1 MRLHLKIVIIGAGE
15 IGYDLANVLST
26 EKHDVTVLDRD
37 KESLNKVSESLDA
50 LPIEGNATSV
60 KDLVK
65 ANVGEA
71 DILISVTSIDEVN
84 MISGMLGKRLG
95 AKMVIA
101 RIRSDEFSDKNSPI
115 TPSDLGIDVMIHP
128 ELSAAHEI
136 AQLLK
141 RSSASDVINLAN
153 DRMQLIGIRLEK
165 DSPLIGKN
173 LNEYA
178 ARHSDLT
185 FRVVAIGRRGRTI
198 IPDGSIRL
206 QNFDQI
212 FILAQTKD
220 INAIVKTTGKKETE
234 LNTVMIAGGS
244 DMGAM
249 LARILCAD
257 KAKNWSIK
265 LIEPNYDK
273 AEELA
278 IEMKE
283 VMVLNG
289 NPTDPDLLVTEGIS
303 DMDAF
308 IAVTDDEE
316 SNIISCLMA
325 KHLEVKKTVA
335 LVSKPDFIPLAQ
347 TIGLD
352 AVINKKVAASNEI
365 HRYVRRGN
373 VVSVTELRGI
383 KAEVIEL
390 KASPGSKITQKPIK
404 KQKLPSGCVIG
415 GLMCNGDV
423 EIAVGETQVK
433 DNDRVIVFCLP
444 SAIDKVTNL
453 FQ

>member
-1 MRLHLKIVIIGAGE
+1 MKIVIIGAGE
-15 IGYDLANVLST
+15 IGYDLASVLST
-26 EKHDVTVLDRD
+26 EKHDVTVMDRE
-37 KESLNKVSESLDA
+37 KEPLSRVSDSLDV
-50 LPIEGNATSV
+50 LTLEGNATSV

-65 ANVGEA
+65 ANVGDA
-71 DILISVTSIDEVN
+71 DILISVTSVDEVN
-84 MISGMLGKRLG
+84 MISGMIGKRLG

-101 RIRSDEFSDKNSPI
+101 RIRSDEFSDEKAPL

-141 RSSASDVINLAN
+141 RSSASDVINLAG

-165 DSPLIGKN
+165 NSPLIGKT

-178 ARHSDLT
+178 ALHSDLT

-198 IPDGSIRL
+198 IPNGSVKL
-206 QNFDQI
+206 LNYDQV
-212 FILAQTKD
+212 FVLAETKD
-220 INAIVKTTGKKETE
+220 INSVVKTTGKKETE
-234 LNTVMIAGGS
+234 LNTIMIAGGS
-244 DMGAM
+244 GMGAM
-249 LARILCAD
+249 IARILCAD
-257 KAKNWSIK
+257 ETKNRSIK
-265 LIEPNYDK
+265 LIEPDYDT

-278 IEMKE
+278 IELKE
-283 VMVLNG
+283 VMVLHG
-289 NPTDPDLLVTEGIS
+289 NPTDPDLLVTEGINE
-303 DMDAF
+303 MDAF

-352 AVINKKVAASNEI
+352 AIINKKAAASNEI

-373 VVSVTELRGI
+373 VISVTELRGI

-390 KASPGSKITQKPIK
+390 RANPDSKITQKSLK
-404 KQKLPSGCVIG
+404 KLKLPEGCVIG
-415 GLMCNGDV
+415 GILCNGKV
-423 EIAVGETQVK
+423 EIATGETHIQAS
-433 DNDRVIVFCLP
+433 DRVIIFCLP
-444 SAIDKVTNL
+444 AAVDKITKL